1 MATEFRVWKCSC
13 QLNRRGR
20 NCFRKCL
27 RRLSTYTN
35 ESFVMSDQWEMYFAP
50 VDEEP
55 AAILVDLGLAESIPD
70 DDRPMLLWMWLQM
83 QSPDENGFASE
94 EEEPQLVTIED
105 AFIDA
110 VELTTG
116 AAFVGR
122 VTTCGRREFYFYA
135 KSDEGFEDTIAEAME
150 PFEGYEYET
159 GVQEDDEWRQYR
171 EVLLPGPEDSQQIFN
186 RHVIENLI
194 ESGDS
199 LTTPRPVDHY
209 ASFPTKADRA
219 AFIKAVTDAGYEVV
233 SEKYNKEPDCETPF
247 SVGLQRV
254 SAVEFDIIDEMTF
267 ELFDLAMENN
277 GDYEGWGS
285 PVVTG
290 G

>member
-1 MATEFRVWKCSC
+1 MFGIVFETA
-13 QLNRRGR
+13 
-20 NCFRKCL
+20 
-27 RRLSTYTN
+27 RLLPTFKN

-55 AAILVDLGLAESIPD
+55 AAILVDLGIAESIPD
-70 DDRPMLLWMWLQM
+70 DERPMLLWMWLQM

-94 EEEPQLVTIED
+94 EEEPQLVKIED

-116 AAFVGR
+116 ATFVGR

-150 PFEGYEYET
+150 PFEGYEFET
-159 GVQEDDEWRQYR
+159 GVQEDEEWRQYQ

-186 RHVIENLI
+186 RHVIENLM
-194 ESGDS
+194 ESGDT
-199 LTTPRPVDHY
+199 LTTPRPVDHF

-219 AFIKAVTDAGYEVV
+219 AFIQAAKDAGYEVI

-247 SVGLQRV
+247 TVGLQRV

-277 GDYEGWGS
+277 GDYEGWGA
-285 PVVTG
+285 PVVPAG
-290 G
+290 